1 MTCSS
6 KRLHRWLAVC
16 VVVTLCACSDSS
28 APLPADDINT
38 FTASLPTWDQ
48 FSPPKPDSEYIRETG
63 VAETNEQGDDGT
75 MYKCHS
81 TPYSLTRT
89 PDKVVTLDPDVN
101 ILWLGALLQG
111 SGYKD
116 GIGSLAE
123 WSVRER
129 APLQISL
136 DLLSAPNSKI
146 VEKPTLASVNQAIGE
161 LVQSAQTAGHRG
173 GSSIAYSSQTTH
185 SVFQAALHAG
195 YSSKYFSKS
204 ISGQLD
210 AQHKADKQTVTA
222 YFVQRMFTASIVLPN
237 RSSDMFGP
245 TFTSAR
251 LQQEI
256 DAGHAGSSN
265 PPVYIANIVYGR
277 ILVFSFTSAAT
288 IDSIRIALNVVS
300 SLIKD
305 TVETTVDIDPKI
317 SRILET
323 ADIRVVTVGG
333 EGRNALNLIRSGKVS
348 DFFNEDAALTSARPI
363 SYTVRNLGDNSIAKV
378 SETTEYNLKEC
389 AAIPTTGQLHVDVTP
404 NDARVAIAGPG
415 GYSFTSTGDQLL
427 TELTPGGYSVVV
439 SRQGF
444 DTARIETSVNA
455 GDVTELPVTLRDP
468 AQTITGGIYAIR
480 VSRIILD
487 DVSCAETLPDL
498 YHDIAILSGAG
509 SRTLTRRARDNY
521 VELPAGAWD
530 YAERTPSPDVWA
542 TVADTVFFTNKGG
555 TTTDTLMTISG
566 TIKDN
571 DGISADDVMAGFNRR
586 FYKTGVPTGS
596 GLISQVGA
604 NGCGIRLE
612 FSIER
617 TGSMFN

>member
-1 MTCSS
+1 M
-6 KRLHRWLAVC
+6 C
-16 VVVTLCACSDSS
+16 VVFALGACSDSS
-28 APLPADDINT
+28 APPPAQSVNAFAAT
-38 FTASLPTWDQ
+38 LPTWDQ
-48 FSPPKPDSEYIRETG
+48 FSPPQPDSEYILETG
-63 VAETNEQGDDGT
+63 ADETDEVADDGT

-129 APLQISL
+129 APLEISL
-136 DLLSAPNSKI
+136 DLLSAQNSKKI
-146 VEKPTLASVNQAIGE
+146 EHPTLASVNQAIGE
-161 LVQSAQTAGHRG
+161 LVQAAQTAGHRG
-173 GSSIAYSSQTTH
+173 GSSISYSSQTTH

-204 ISGQLD
+204 ISGSLN
-210 AQHKADKQTVTA
+210 AEHKADKKTVTA

-237 RSSDMFGP
+237 RPSDMFAP

-251 LQQEI
+251 LQEEI

-277 ILVFSFTSAAT
+277 ILVFSFTSRAS

-305 TVETTVDIDPKI
+305 TVETHVDIDPKV
-317 SRILET
+317 SLILET

-333 EGRNALNLIRSGKVS
+333 EGRNALNLIRSGNVS

-378 SETTEYNLKEC
+378 SETTDYNLKEC
-389 AAIPTTGQLHVDVTP
+389 AAVPTTGQLHVDVTP
-404 NDARVAIAGPG
+404 NDARVTISGPG
-415 GYSFTSTGDQLL
+415 GYTFTQTGDQLL

-439 SRQGF
+439 TRQGF
-444 DTARIETSVNA
+444 DTARVETSVNA
-455 GDVTELPVTLRDP
+455 GAVTELPVTLRDP
-468 AQTITGGIYAIR
+468 AQTITGGIYTIR
-480 VSRIILD
+480 VNRIILD

-498 YHDIAILSGAG
+498 YHDIAILSGPG
-509 SRTLTRRARDNY
+509 SRTLTRRVRDNY

-530 YAERTPSPDVWA
+530 YAERTPAPDIWA
-542 TVADTVFFTNKGG
+542 TVSDTVFFTNKGN
-555 TTTDTLMTISG
+555 TTTDTVMTISG

-571 DGISADDVMAGFNRR
+571 DGVSADDVMAGFNRR

-596 GLISQVGA
+596 GLMTQVGA

-612 FSIER
+612 YSIER
-617 TGSMFN
+617 VGSMFN

>member
-1 MTCSS
+1 MRTDRSQQ
-6 KRLHRWLAVC
+6 LHRCLAAC
-16 VVVTLCACSDSS
+16 VVITLAACTDSS
-28 APLPADDINT
+28 APPPAQSVNT
-38 FTASLPTWDQ
+38 FAASLPSWDQ
-48 FSPPKPDSEYIRETG
+48 FSPPQPDSEYILETG
-63 VAETNEQGDDGT
+63 ADETDEEVDGT

-129 APLQISL
+129 APLEISL
-136 DLLSAPNSKI
+136 DLLSAQNSKKI
-146 VEKPTLASVNQAIGE
+146 EHPTLASVNQAIGE
-161 LVQSAQTAGHRG
+161 LVQTAQTAGHRG
-173 GSSIAYSSQTTH
+173 GSSISYSSQTTH

-204 ISGQLD
+204 ISLQLD
-210 AQHKADKQTVTA
+210 AAHKADKKTITA

-237 RSSDMFGP
+237 RPSDMFAP

-251 LQQEI
+251 LQEEI

-277 ILVFSFTSAAT
+277 ILVFSFTSAAS

-305 TVETTVDIDPKI
+305 TAETKVDIDPKI
-317 SRILET
+317 SHILET
-323 ADIRVVTVGG
+323 ADVRVVTVGG
-333 EGRNALNLIRSGKVS
+333 EGRNALSLIRSGNVS

-389 AAIPTTGQLHVDVTP
+389 DAIPTTGQLHINVTP
-404 NDARVAIAGPG
+404 NDARVAVSGPG
-415 GYSFTSTGDQLL
+415 GYSFNSTGDQLL
-427 TELTPGGYSVVV
+427 TELTPGGYSIVA

-444 DTARIETSVNA
+444 DTVRVETSVNA
-455 GDVTELPVTLRDP
+455 GAVTEEEVTLPDP
-468 AQTITGGIYAIR
+468 NEAITGGIYTVR
-480 VSRIILD
+480 VTRIIFD
-487 DVSCAETLPDL
+487 NVSCAETLPDV
-498 YHDIAILSGAG
+498 YHDIGVLSVAAR
-509 SRTLTRRARDNY
+509 RTLTLRARDNY
-521 VELPAGAWD
+521 VELAAGEWD
-530 YAERTPSPDVWA
+530 DSTRTPAPDVWA
-542 TVADTVFFTNKGG
+542 TVRDTVFFSNKSG
-555 TTTDTLMTISG
+555 TTTDTVMTISG
-566 TIKDN
+566 SIKDN
-571 DGISADDVMAGFNRR
+571 DGLSADDVMAGFNRR

-596 GLISQVGA
+596 GLISQVGS

-612 FSIER
+612 FTIER
-617 TGSMFN
+617 VGSMFN